1 MKLHEKGK
9 TSNSEWFGVEHYRIF
24 HEMDLFRY
32 VNMERL
38 QMLYPDILEI
48 PNRSLS
54 SPRTQVDIRTM
65 SQRKIILTK
74 YDYKQTF
81 LNNNHPF
88 CITI

>member
-38 QMLYPDILEI
+38 QMLYPDIFRNPKPKSII
-48 PNRSLS
+48 PL
-54 SPRTQVDIRTM
+54 
-65 SQRKIILTK
+65 
-74 YDYKQTF
+74 
-81 LNNNHPF
+81 HPS
-88 CITI
+88 

>member
-38 QMLYPDILEI
+38 QMLYPDIFRNPKPKSII
-48 PNRSLS
+48 PSHPSLHTHDES
-54 SPRTQVDIRTM
+54 TQNHIN
-65 SQRKIILTK
+65 KI
-74 YDYKQTF
+74 
-81 LNNNHPF
+81 
-88 CITI
+88 

>member
-38 QMLYPDILEI
+38 QMLYPDIFGK
-48 PNRSLS
+48 
-54 SPRTQVDIRTM
+54 
-65 SQRKIILTK
+65 SQTETSQEKTA
-74 YDYKQTF
+74 Q
-81 LNNNHPF
+81 LND
-88 CITI
+88 

>member
-38 QMLYPDILEI
+38 KMLYPDIFGRHC
-48 PNRSLS
+48 PQFCVNGNRIQL
-54 SPRTQVDIRTM
+54 
-65 SQRKIILTK
+65 
-74 YDYKQTF
+74 
-81 LNNNHPF
+81 
-88 CITI
+88 